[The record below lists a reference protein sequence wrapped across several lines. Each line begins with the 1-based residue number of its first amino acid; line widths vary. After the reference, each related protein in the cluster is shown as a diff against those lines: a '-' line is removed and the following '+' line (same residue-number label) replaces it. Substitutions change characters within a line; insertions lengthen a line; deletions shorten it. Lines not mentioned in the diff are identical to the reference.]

1 MQARIAAAIRRFNE
15 LNAQDPRTISVDGAD
30 RPLELVQA
38 ERLERWIVRLAPN
51 ASVPLRLAARCQHL
65 ERWAIP
71 RSDYPPGRVGYL
83 KWRKALSHRHADR
96 ATEVLQEL
104 GFSADTIEAVRTI
117 VLKQGLKTNADTQV
131 MEDALCLAFLEH
143 DFAEFSTRYDDAKV
157 IDILQK
163 TWRKMSETGRA
174 QALALDLPPQAARL
188 VGRALADTDD
198 TRGEGAAD
206 ASSDDEPA

>member
-1 MQARIAAAIRRFNE
+1 MQARLAAAIRRFNE
-15 LNAQDPRTISVDGAD
+15 LNAQDPRTLSVDGAD

-38 ERLERWIVRLAPN
+38 ERVERWVSRLAPN

-71 RSDYPPGRVGYL
+71 RSEYPPGRVGYL
-83 KWRKALSHRHADR
+83 KWRKALSQRHADR
-96 ATEVLQEL
+96 ASEVLQEL
-104 GFSADTIEAVRTI
+104 GFPPDTIEAVRTI
-117 VLKQGLKTNADTQV
+117 VLKQGLKTNPDTQV

-163 TWRKMSETGRA
+163 TWRKMSEAGQA
-174 QALALDLPPQAARL
+174 QALSLELPPRAAEL
-188 VGRALADTDD
+188 VRRALADAGD

-206 ASSDDEPA
+206 APSDDEPA